1 MVRETIKV
9 ALVLDQVEAVWFQGQ
24 LVFWV
29 CFGFGVL
36 GFLGFFFNTF

>member
-9 ALVLDQVEAVWFQGQ
+9 ALVLEQAEAVWFQGQ

-29 CFGFGVL
+29 CFGFG
-36 GFLGFFFNTF
+36 FLFFWFNTF